1 MGPEKWYEHDGK
13 RICKYRLQR
22 ENCRGCLFECLCTPE
37 DKKQDINKGHNSD
50 EESNQN
56 FNKKS

>member
-1 MGPEKWYEHDGK
+1 MWYEHDDK
-13 RICKYRLQR
+13 RICKYWLQR
-22 ENCRGCLFECLCTPE
+22 EICRDCLFECLCTPE

-50 EESNQN
+50 GESNQN